1 MKKKRF
7 DTGASHPSMLL
18 PLLLTAG
25 HPVSRCPGH
34 LHHSSNKVG
43 KLTLY
48 EHPSTLGQA
57 LC

>member
-18 PLLLTAG
+18 PLLLTTE
-25 HPVSRCPGH
+25 HLVSRCPDH

-43 KLTLY
+43 KLTLC
-48 EHPSTLGQA
+48 EHLSTLVQA